1 MHELSIACDLVEIAE
16 AAARSA
22 NAERVAVVYLKLGVF
37 AGVVRE
43 ALLFG
48 YDTAAKGT
56 LLEGSRLEIEDVPLV
71 VYCSTC
77 KQESQLPSVQCFQ
90 CPVCGKPVV
99 DIRQGKELEL
109 TSMEIIEHANETA

>member
-16 AAARSA
+16 AAARA
-22 NAERVAVVYLKLGVF
+22 ARAERVAVVYLKLGVF
-37 AGVVRE
+37 AGVVKE

-48 YDTAAKGT
+48 YETAAKGT

-71 VYCSTC
+71 VFCSAC
-77 KQESQLPSVQCFQ
+77 NRKSPLPSVQCFE
-90 CPVCGKPVV
+90 CPICGKFVTE
-99 DIRQGKELEL
+99 IRQGKELEL